1 MRILILTEFFAPS
14 WAFGGPP
21 KTLFEIARELV
32 RRRHSVTVFATNV
45 LDSRSEIEREYDVLE
60 GIKVFY
66 LKTLSKRLAWN
77 EKIFLPIGL
86 RKLLK
91 ENIGDFD
98 LVVLTCFRTIFNW
111 IGYNFAR
118 RFGRPY
124 VILPYGTLPRGTG
137 LKRILKWIIDP
148 IFGYRMLSDASGVFA
163 QTEHEIQESK
173 KYGAKDG
180 LVKLVPL
187 NIDLS
192 EFENLPPRGNLRR
205 RIGVKDQE
213 KVILFL
219 GRLHKYKGLNLL
231 IKSFSHLS
239 DIRSDCRL
247 VIVGRDDG
255 FLPSVLKLIKS
266 LNLEENVAFVGALY
280 GKDRLE
286 AYVDADVF
294 VMPSSHF
301 EETSTATLEACATST
316 PVIVTRQASIPCLN
330 EYQAGFTID
339 YDQKDLENALLTI
352 LSDEELREKMGAN
365 ARRMVEEIFCLS
377 KVVDRF
383 EESFNSARRPPQ
395 VATYEREKNG

>member
-1 MRILILTEFFAPS
+1 MKILILTEFFAPS

-45 LDSRSEIEREYDVLE
+45 LDARNEIEKRYDVIE
-60 GIKVFY
+60 GVKVYY

-77 EKIFLPIGL
+77 AKIFLPIGL

-91 ENIGDFD
+91 ENTKDFD
-98 LVVLTCFRTIFNW
+98 LVLLACFRTIFNLL
-111 IGYNFAR
+111 GYRYAR
-118 RFGRPY
+118 KFSKPY
-124 VILPYGTLPRGTG
+124 VLLPYGTLPRGTG
-137 LKRILKWIIDP
+137 LKRIIKWVIDP
-148 IFGYRMLSDASGVFA
+148 LFGYRMLRDALGVFA

-173 KYGAKDG
+173 KYGAKDAF
-180 LVKLVPL
+180 VKLVPL

-205 RIGVKDQE
+205 KFGIETHE

-219 GRLHKYKGLNLL
+219 GRLHKYKGVDLL
-231 IKSFSHLS
+231 IKSFSHLIE
-239 DIRSDCRL
+239 IRNNCKL

-255 FLPSVLKLIKS
+255 FLSSVFKLIKS
-266 LNLEENVAFVGALY
+266 LRLEEKVTFVGALY

-301 EETSTATLEACATST
+301 EETSTAALEACATST
-316 PVIVTRQASIPCLN
+316 PVIVTKQTSIPCLDKY
-330 EYQAGFTID
+330 EAGFTIN
-339 YDQKDLENALLTI
+339 YNQKELEDALLKILNNEKLRVKMGENA
-352 LSDEELREKMGAN
+352 RK
-365 ARRMVEEIFCLS
+365 MVEETFSSTSIAN
-377 KVVDRF
+377 RF
-383 EESFNSARRPPQ
+383 EEIFRNIVKEPLEI
-395 VATYEREKNG
+395 VK

>member
-1 MRILILTEFFAPS
+1 MRILILTDFFAPS

-21 KTLFEIARELV
+21 KTLYEIARELV
-32 RRRHSVTVFATNV
+32 RRRHSVTVFTTNV
-45 LDSRSEIEREYDVLE
+45 LDSRNEIEREYDALE
-60 GIKVFY
+60 GVKVFY
-66 LKTLSKRLAWN
+66 LKTLSKRLAYD

-86 RKLLK
+86 RKLLE
-91 ENIGDFD
+91 ENIGDCD
-98 LVVLTCFRTIFNW
+98 LVVLTCFRTISNW
-111 IGYNFAR
+111 IGYNFAKK
-118 RFGRPY
+118 FGRPY

-137 LKRILKWIIDP
+137 FKRILKWIMDA
-148 IFGYRMLSDASGVFA
+148 IFGYRMLRDASGVFA

-192 EFENLPPRGNLRR
+192 EFENLPPRGKLRR

-219 GRLHKYKGLNLL
+219 GRLHKYKGLDLL
-231 IKSFSHLS
+231 IKSFSNLS
-239 DIRSDCRL
+239 EIRNDCKL
-247 VIVGRDDG
+247 IIVGRDDG
-255 FLPSVLKLIKS
+255 FLSPMFKLIKS

-301 EETSTATLEACATST
+301 EETATATLEACATST
-316 PVIVTRQASIPCLN
+316 PVIVTRQTSIPCLN

-339 YDQKDLENALLTI
+339 YDQKDLENALLKI
-352 LSDEELREKMGAN
+352 LSDEKLREKMGEN
-365 ARRMVEEIFCLS
+365 ARRMVEEIFCLR

-383 EESFNSARRPPQ
+383 EEIFSLVRRPHEI
-395 VATYEREKNG
+395 ATYEREKNG